1 MTTTTEPETDV
12 QEASEFGQLLKPIQP
27 YLDKYGSKV
36 VLALAALLLV
46 AAVYIWW
53 TRSSAAAAAA
63 GWGGMAT
70 ANAPE
75 DYADIADEN
84 PGTPAAAWARLS
96 AANGYLTSAIRIS
109 FTDRKASSGS
119 FDKARTEFDK
129 LLNKRGTPKGVRER
143 ALYGIA
149 RLEESTSGDDTATAV
164 SAYEKLLSEFPE
176 SAYKATA
183 EQRIAKLKS
192 GDSQSFY
199 AWFAKQ
205 QPSVADDLI
214 IPNDNN
220 VPVSPGSEE
229 TGAPDL
235 DTILKGSGLPATPGG
250 VQGGDGL
257 IAPAPAEGE
266 APTAPVEGSEVPAAP
281 VLPGSGEEVPSTPV
295 LPGGGEAIPPTS
307 EEKSSGD
314 K

>member
-1 MTTTTEPETDV
+1 MTTTTESETDV
-12 QEASEFGQLLKPIQP
+12 EEASEFGQLLKPIQP
-27 YLDKYGSKV
+27 HLEKYGSKI
-36 VLALAALLLV
+36 VLGLAAFLLV

-96 AANGYLTSAIRIS
+96 AANGYLTSAIRLS

-176 SAYKATA
+176 SAYKAMA

-192 GDSQSFY
+192 DDSQSFY
-199 AWFAKQ
+199 GWFAKQ

-214 IPNDNN
+214 IPNDDL
-220 VPVSPGSEE
+220 PGTPGAAE
-229 TGAPDL
+229 TGAADL
-235 DTILKGSGLPATPGG
+235 DTILKGAGLPATPGT
-250 VQGGDGL
+250 VEGGDG
-257 IAPAPAEGE
+257 AAPPAPADGE
-266 APTAPVEGSEVPAAP
+266 IPETPVGVGEEVPAAP
-281 VLPGSGEEVPSTPV
+281 VLPGGGEEVPPAT
-295 LPGGGEAIPPTS
+295 PTS